1 MIILTGVILQYSVVY
16 WSFDSQLAVITTLLI
31 KTKRSIMI
39 LASGT
44 LYFDA
49 RCASDAYDLYFVVV
63 TTLKKYKY
71 LFVFW

>member
-1 MIILTGVILQYSVVY
+1 M
-16 WSFDSQLAVITTLLI
+16 TLP
-31 KTKRSIMI
+31 
-39 LASGT
+39 SGI

-49 RCASDAYDLYFVVV
+49 RCASDAHELYFVVV